1 MADLKGFI
9 EVTEYESGLRVL
21 CPVSKILSVVCDKDG
36 GVFIELDVD
45 GKLDSSGVLVRESYD
60 DIKSKLRGDESN

>member
-9 EVTEYESGLRVL
+9 EVTEYENGFRIL
-21 CPVSKILSVVCDKDG
+21 CPASKIQSVICDKDG

-45 GKLDSSGVLVRESYD
+45 GKLDSSGFFVRETYD
-60 DIKSKLRGDESN
+60 DILSKLRNVEKI